1 MVVLVIN
8 CGSTSVKVA
17 VVQAHDGSV
26 LTVGGV
32 EGVGGAGRLL
42 VNGEVTAITTADHGE
57 ALSQALPAVLG
68 AVDSGKIQ
76 AVGHRVVH
84 GGEAFARSV
93 RIDEAVETAIEEL
106 IGIAPLHNPANLAG
120 IRSARSLLPEL
131 PHVAVFDTAFH
142 GKLPPRARNY
152 ALPTE
157 LAEKHGVRRY
167 GFHGTS
173 HQFVAERGAAFLG
186 EELSS
191 LRVISCHLGGG
202 CSVAAIEFGRSVETS
217 MGMTP
222 LEGLVMATRAG
233 DIDPGAVLY
242 LMGAAGL
249 SAEQTDAM
257 LNRESGLK
265 GLTGT
270 GDMREIEEQ
279 AAAGDE
285 RCRGAINLFCHRIRK
300 YIGAYAAVMGGVDLL
315 VFTGGIGENSALI
328 RHRVCQRLEFLGARI
343 DEDAN
348 RTVSLQP
355 EAPVG
360 VFSQAH
366 SRVRMLAVRTD
377 EQWAIA
383 KETEQVIGDHGAV
396 KGDRPIPIAISARHI
411 HLTQEA
417 VEALFGPGH
426 RLTPRN
432 PLSQPGQFACEEV
445 LTVVGPKRNIPKVR
459 VLGPVRPKCQVE
471 VSRTD
476 EFWLGID
483 APIRRS
489 GDVANTP
496 GVTLEGPAGSLTI
509 EDGVICAWRHIHMT
523 PEDAE
528 HYGVQHKDIVE
539 VAVNSEGRDLVF
551 GDVMVRVSPK
561 YALEMHVDTDEAN
574 AAEINSGDPGLLVP
588 TNATATLRFK
598 GRA

>member
-8 CGSTSVKVA
+8 CGSTSVKGA
-17 VVQAHDGSV
+17 VLRAADGII
-26 LTVGGV
+26 LAQGRV
-32 EGVGGAGRLL
+32 ERVGGAGQL
-42 VNGEVTAITTADHGE
+42 VVNDDSSAITTADHGE
-57 ALSQALPAVLG
+57 ALSTLLPALLEG
-68 AVDSGKIQ
+68 VDKASIQ

-84 GGEAFARSV
+84 GGEAFSRST
-93 RIDEAVETAIEEL
+93 RIDADVEAEIERL
-106 IGIAPLHNPANLAG
+106 IEIAPLHNPANLAG
-120 IRSARSLLPEL
+120 IRSARGLLADL

-142 GKLPPRARNY
+142 AKLPQRAKSY
-152 ALPTE
+152 ALPAE
-157 LAEKHGVRRY
+157 LAAKHGVRRY

-173 HQFVAERGAAFLG
+173 HQFVASRAAAFLG
-186 EELSS
+186 EDLNS

-233 DIDPGAVLY
+233 DVDSGAVLY
-242 LMGAAGL
+242 LMRAAGL
-249 SAEQTDAM
+249 SADQADVM

-270 GDMREIEEQ
+270 GDMRDIEER

-285 RCRGAINLFCHRIRK
+285 DCRRAINLFCHRIRK

-343 DEDAN
+343 DEESN
-348 RTVSLQP
+348 RTIALKAG
-355 EAPVG
+355 APVG
-360 VFSQAH
+360 EFSQAH
-366 SRVRMLAVRTD
+366 SRVKMLAVRTN
-377 EQWAIA
+377 EEWAIA
-383 KETEQVIGDHGAV
+383 KETEAVVGERGSV
-396 KGDRPIPIAISARHI
+396 KGERPIPIAISARHI

-417 VEALFGPGH
+417 VEVLFGAGH
-426 RLTPRN
+426 KLTPRN
-432 PLSQPGQFACEEV
+432 PLSQPGQFACEEL
-445 LTVVGPKRNIPKVR
+445 LTVIGPKRSIPKVR
-459 VLGPVRPKCQVE
+459 VLGPVRSKCQVE
-471 VSRTD
+471 ISRTD

-489 GDVANTP
+489 GDVDNTP
-496 GVTLEGPAGSLTI
+496 GVTLKGPAGSLSI
-509 EDGVICAWRHIHMT
+509 DDGVICAWRHIHMT

-574 AAEINSGDPGLLVP
+574 AAEINTGDPGLLVP
-588 TNATATLRFK
+588 TRATATLRFK